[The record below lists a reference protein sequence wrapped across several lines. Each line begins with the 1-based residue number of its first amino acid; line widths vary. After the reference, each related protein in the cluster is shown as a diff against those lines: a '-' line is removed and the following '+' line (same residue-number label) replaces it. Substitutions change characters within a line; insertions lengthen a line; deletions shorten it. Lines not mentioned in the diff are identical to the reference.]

1 MKFKYKKKDAKRR
14 KESKKVVY
22 HTHNFESK
30 HVLTS
35 VNNKSKSSFPVYIN
49 YHLKSPQNVLE
60 SP

>member
-1 MKFKYKKKDAKRR
+1 MKFKYKKKRR
-14 KESKKVVY
+14 KTSQRVKKVVY
-22 HTHNFESK
+22 YTQNFESK

-60 SP
+60 R